1 MSRKM
6 KHLISE
12 NVDFNDDGKIKSLDV
27 YAPFR
32 MNLGIMILVMIM
44 MAFGILMLFSASMPK
59 AYTSQGNA
67 MYYVIRQGEFLL
79 AGFVMAV
86 IIAFLPIK
94 KFDFWPF
101 TILVYIVALGV
112 AVWTMWKGEVVNG
125 ARRWVFIGGTSFQTS
140 ELIKIAVVFF
150 IAGYRSGIQRLR
162 KKGWFVAKRNFSQ
175 TTVDAILDITF
186 PGMCVLVVLG
196 IVLAQPH
203 MSCFLILCAISFVSF
218 MCCGIPIR
226 SWIRGGAFLL
236 AIGIIGLG
244 GFYLTLS
251 PAKREK
257 IQNNFAHVVT
267 RLNIFA
273 TMNSDEEEEGEAKAD
288 EDETYQSN
296 QSIIAVG
303 SGGMTGVGFGNSRQ
317 KYMYLPEAH
326 NDYVYSI
333 ICEELG
339 FVGGVSV
346 LVLFWLFMIGG
357 FYVSW
362 QANSLFTRVLTAGY
376 TSLITL
382 QAFLNVGVD
391 IGAIPPTGITLPFF
405 SFGGTAN
412 FFFMIAVGIILSVSR
427 TGTKRRKMKL
437 VV

>member
-1 MSRKM
+1 MSKKM

-12 NVDFNDDGKIKSLDV
+12 NVDFNEDGKIKSLDV

-32 MNLGIMILVMIM
+32 LNLGIVILVLVM

-59 AYTSQGNA
+59 AYTSQGNS
-67 MYYVIRQGEFLL
+67 MYYVIRQGKFLL
-79 AGFVMAV
+79 AGFVVAAV
-86 IIAFLPIK
+86 IAFLPIK

-101 TILVYIVALGV
+101 TILVFFVALGV
-112 AVWTMWKGEVVNG
+112 AVWTMVKGEIVNG

-140 ELIKIAVVFF
+140 ELIKIAIVFF

-162 KKGWFVAKRNFSQ
+162 KKGKLVAKKTFSQ
-175 TTVDAILDITF
+175 STIDAVVDITF
-186 PGMCVLVVLG
+186 PGMCILVVLG

-203 MSCFLILCAISFVSF
+203 MSCFLILCAVSFVSF
-218 MCCGIPIR
+218 LCCGIPLR
-226 SWIRGGAFLL
+226 SWIRGGALLL

-251 PAKREK
+251 SAQREK
-257 IQNNFAHVVT
+257 IQKNFEHVVT
-267 RLNIFA
+267 RLNIFS
-273 TMNSDEEEEGEAKAD
+273 TMNSDEEEGEEKAD

-303 SGGMTGVGFGNSRQ
+303 SGGLKGVGFGNSRQ

-346 LVLFWLFMIGG
+346 LILFWLFMIGG

-362 QANSLFTRVLTAGY
+362 RASSLFSRVLTAGY

-427 TGTKRRKMKL
+427 SGIKRKTMKL

>member
-1 MSRKM
+1 MSKKM

-12 NVDFNDDGKIKSLDV
+12 NVDFNEDGKIKSLDV

-32 MNLGIMILVMIM
+32 LNLGIVILVLVM

-59 AYTSQGNA
+59 AYTSQGNS
-67 MYYVIRQGEFLL
+67 MYYVIRQGKFLL
-79 AGFVMAV
+79 AGFVVAAV
-86 IIAFLPIK
+86 IAFLPIK

-101 TILVYIVALGV
+101 TILVFFVALGV
-112 AVWTMWKGEVVNG
+112 AVWTMVKGEIVNG

-140 ELIKIAVVFF
+140 ELIKIAIVFF

-162 KKGWFVAKRNFSQ
+162 KKGKLVAKKTFSQ
-175 TTVDAILDITF
+175 STIDAVVDITF
-186 PGMCVLVVLG
+186 PGMCILVVLG

-203 MSCFLILCAISFVSF
+203 MSCFLILCAVSFVSF
-218 MCCGIPIR
+218 LCCGIPFR
-226 SWIRGGAFLL
+226 SWLRGGALLL

-251 PAKREK
+251 SAQREK
-257 IQNNFAHVVT
+257 IQKNFEHVVT
-267 RLNIFA
+267 RLNIFS
-273 TMNSDEEEEGEAKAD
+273 TMNSDEEEGEEKAD

-303 SGGMTGVGFGNSRQ
+303 SGGLKGVGFGNSRQ

-346 LVLFWLFMIGG
+346 LILFWLFMIGG

-362 QANSLFTRVLTAGY
+362 RASSLFSRVLTAGY

-382 QAFLNVGVD
+382 QAFLNVAVD

-427 TGTKRRKMKL
+427 SGTKRKTMKL

>member
-1 MSRKM
+1 MSKKM

-12 NVDFNDDGKIKSLDV
+12 NVDFNEDGKIKSLDV

-32 MNLGIMILVMIM
+32 LNLGIVILVLVM

-59 AYTSQGNA
+59 AYTSQGNS
-67 MYYVIRQGEFLL
+67 MYYVIRQGKFLL
-79 AGFVMAV
+79 AGFVVAAV
-86 IIAFLPIK
+86 IAFLPIK

-101 TILVYIVALGV
+101 TILVFFVALGV
-112 AVWTMWKGEVVNG
+112 AVWTMVKGEIVNG

-140 ELIKIAVVFF
+140 ELIKIAIVFF

-162 KKGWFVAKRNFSQ
+162 KKGKLVAKKTFSQ
-175 TTVDAILDITF
+175 STIDAVVDITF
-186 PGMCVLVVLG
+186 PGMCILVVLG

-203 MSCFLILCAISFVSF
+203 MSCFLILCAVSFVSF
-218 MCCGIPIR
+218 LCCGIPFR
-226 SWIRGGAFLL
+226 SWLRGGALLL

-251 PAKREK
+251 SAQREK
-257 IQNNFAHVVT
+257 IQKKV
-267 RLNIFA
+267 LNLPLFPT
-273 TMNSDEEEEGEAKAD
+273 TMNSDEEEGEEKAD

-303 SGGMTGVGFGNSRQ
+303 SGGLKGVGFGNSRQ

-346 LVLFWLFMIGG
+346 LILFWLFMIGG

-362 QANSLFTRVLTAGY
+362 RASSLFSRVLTAGY

-382 QAFLNVGVD
+382 QAFLNVAVD

-427 TGTKRRKMKL
+427 SGTKRKTMKL